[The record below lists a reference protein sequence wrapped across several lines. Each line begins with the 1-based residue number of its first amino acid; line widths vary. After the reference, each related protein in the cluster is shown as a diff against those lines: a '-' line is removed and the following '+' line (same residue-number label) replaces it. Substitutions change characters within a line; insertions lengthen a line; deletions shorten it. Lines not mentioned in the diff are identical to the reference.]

1 MAKVTGKVFDVGLFK
16 RLMVYTNPYK
26 ITLYFVAIA
35 AILLTVFAVTR
46 PILLKITVNDYILTK
61 DKHGLLLFILLML
74 GVLMLEVVFQFLF
87 VFYANWL
94 GQSIIKDIRQKLF
107 NHMLNFKM
115 AYYDKSSVGRL
126 VTRAVSDIETIASI
140 FSQGL
145 FVIIA
150 DLLKMLVVMGV
161 MLWMS
166 WKLSFIVFAI
176 LPLIIYAT
184 RIFQKAMKSA
194 FEEVRTQISNLNS
207 FVQERVTGM
216 KIVQLFSREKT
227 EYKNFK
233 EINEKHKKGWL
244 RTVWY
249 NSIFFPI
256 PELANSIA
264 VGLVVWYGGFI
275 AVGENSMNQLGEVM
289 AFIMMIG
296 MLFRPLRQIADK
308 FNTLQMGMVA
318 AGRVFTILDTDSSIS
333 DEGKITTFDIQG
345 NISFQNVRFSY
356 IEGEEVLHGISFDV
370 QQGQTVAIVGA
381 TGAGKSTII
390 NLLNRF
396 YEIDSGT
403 IYIDNTNINDVKLT
417 ALRTKIA
424 VVLQDVFLFADTVLN
439 NITLQ
444 DTSITRETVEKAA
457 KQIGVHDFIMSL
469 PNNYDYNVKER
480 GSMLSSGQRQL
491 ISFLRAYV
499 TNPSILIL
507 DEATSS
513 VDSHSEQLI
522 QNATDT
528 ITQGR
533 TSIVIAHRL
542 ATIKKADTIIVMDAG
557 KIVEQ
562 GSHDELLQIKN
573 GYYKNLY
580 EVQFIQQETTA
591 IKT

>member
-26 ITLYFVAIA
+26 ITLYFVALA
-35 AILLTVFAVTR
+35 AILLAAFAVTR

-61 DKHGLLLFILLML
+61 DEYGLLIYILFML
-74 GVLMLEVVFQFLF
+74 GVLVLEVIFQFLF

-107 NHMLNFKM
+107 NHMLDFKM

-166 WKLSFIVFAI
+166 WKLSLIVFAI
-176 LPLIIYAT
+176 LPMIIYAT
-184 RIFQKAMKSA
+184 RVFQKAMKSA

-227 EYKNFK
+227 EYENFK

-264 VGLVVWYGGFI
+264 VGLVVWYGGLM
-275 AVGENSMNQLGEVM
+275 AVGENSLELLGEVM

-318 AGRVFTILDTDSSIS
+318 AGRVFTILDTDSTI
-333 DEGKITTFDIQG
+333 DDKGKLTSLDIKG
-345 NISFQNVRFSY
+345 DISFKDVRFSY
-356 IEGEEVLHGISFDV
+356 IEGEEVLHGISFNV

-396 YEIDSGT
+396 YEIDSGS
-403 IYIDNTNINDVKLT
+403 ICIDETDIKDVKLE

-424 VVLQDVFLFADTVLN
+424 VVLQDVFLFADTILN

-444 DTSITRETVEKAA
+444 DASIKRETVEAAA

-480 GSMLSSGQRQL
+480 GGMLSSGQRQL

-499 TNPSILIL
+499 TNPRILIL

-513 VDSHSEQLI
+513 VDSYSEQLI

-562 GSHDELLQIKN
+562 GSHNELLQLEN

-580 EVQFIQQETTA
+580 EVQFIQQETV
-591 IKT
+591 

>member
-1 MAKVTGKVFDVGLFK
+1 MAKVTGKVFDIGLFR
-16 RLMVYTNPYK
+16 RLLTYTNPYL
-26 ITLYFVAIA
+26 ITLFFVAIA
-35 AILLTVFAVTR
+35 AILLSVFAVAR
-46 PILLKITVNDYILTK
+46 PILLKITVDDYIVTK
-61 DKHGLLLFILLML
+61 DEPGLLVYILFML
-74 GVLMLEVVFQFLF
+74 GVLVLEVVFQFLF

-107 NHMLNFKM
+107 HHMLQFKM

-150 DLLKMLVVMGV
+150 DLLKMLVVIVV
-161 MLWMS
+161 MLFIS
-166 WKLSFIVFAI
+166 WKLSLIVFAI

-184 RIFQKAMKSA
+184 RVFQKAMKSA

-227 EYKNFK
+227 EYSNFK

-244 RTVWY
+244 KTIWY

-256 PELANSIA
+256 PDLANSVAI
-264 VGLVVWYGGFI
+264 GLIVWYGGLMS
-275 AVGENSMNQLGEVM
+275 ATNASVDLGSIL

-318 AGRVFTILDTDSSIS
+318 AGRVFTILDTESSI
-333 DEGKITTFDIQG
+333 DDNGKMTSLDIQG
-345 NISFQNVRFSY
+345 NLAFKDVRFSY
-356 IEGEEVLHGISFDV
+356 VEDEEVLHGISFDV
-370 QQGQTVAIVGA
+370 KQGQTVAIVGA

-396 YEIDSGT
+396 YEIDSGKIT
-403 IYIDNTNINDVKLT
+403 IDGIDIKDVKLA
-417 ALRTKIA
+417 ALRSKIA
-424 VVLQDVFLFADTVLN
+424 VVLQDVFLFADTILN

-444 DTSITRETVEKAA
+444 NPNITRETVEEAA
-457 KQIGVHDFIMSL
+457 KQIGVHNFIMSL
-469 PNNYDYNVKER
+469 PNNYEYNVKER
-480 GSMLSSGQRQL
+480 GGMLSSGQRQL

-499 TNPSILIL
+499 TNPRILIL

-513 VDSHSEQLI
+513 VDSYSEQLI

-528 ITQGR
+528 ITKGR

-557 KIVEQ
+557 NIVEQ
-562 GSHDELLQIKN
+562 GSHDELLQIEN

-580 EVQFIQQETTA
+580 EVQFIQQETA
-591 IKT
+591 

>member
-16 RLMVYTNPYK
+16 RLLVYTNPYK
-26 ITLYFVAIA
+26 LTLYFVAIA
-35 AILLTVFAVTR
+35 AILLSVFSVAR
-46 PILLKITVNDYILTK
+46 PVLLKITVDDYIITK
-61 DKHGLLLFILLML
+61 DEHGLLIYILLML
-74 GVLMLEVVFQFLF
+74 GVLILEVVFQFLF

-107 NHMLNFKM
+107 HHMLQFKM

-140 FSQGL
+140 FSEGL

-166 WKLSFIVFAI
+166 WKLSLIVFAI

-184 RIFQKAMKSA
+184 RVFQKAMKSA
-194 FEEVRTQISNLNS
+194 FEDVRAQISNLNS

-227 EYKNFK
+227 EYKNF
-233 EINEKHKKGWL
+233 EAINEKHKKGWL
-244 RTVWY
+244 KTVWY

-256 PELANSIA
+256 PELANAIA
-264 VGLVVWYGGFI
+264 VGLVVWYGGLMAATGGEI
-275 AVGENSMNQLGEVM
+275 TVGEIT

-318 AGRVFTILDTDSSIS
+318 AGRVFEVLDTESTID
-333 DEGKITTFDIQG
+333 DEGKLASIDIKG
-345 NISFQNVRFSY
+345 NIAFKDVHFSY
-356 IEGEEVLHGISFDV
+356 IEDEEVLHGISFEV
-370 QQGQTVAIVGA
+370 KQGQTVAIVGA

-396 YEIDSGT
+396 YEINSGT
-403 IYIDNTNINDVKLT
+403 ICIDDIDIKNVKLE

-444 DTSITRETVEKAA
+444 DPTITRETVEKAA
-457 KQIGVHDFIMSL
+457 KQIGVHEFIMSL

-480 GSMLSSGQRQL
+480 GGMLSSGQRQL

-499 TNPSILIL
+499 TNPRILIL

-513 VDSHSEQLI
+513 IDSYSEQLI

-528 ITQGR
+528 ITKGR

-557 KIVEQ
+557 NIVEQ
-562 GSHDELLQIKN
+562 GSHDELLQIHN

-580 EVQFIQQETTA
+580 EVQFIQQEA
-591 IKT
+591 S

>member
-1 MAKVTGKVFDVGLFK
+1 MAKVTGKVFDVGLFR

-26 ITLYFVAIA
+26 ITLYFVALA
-35 AILLTVFAVTR
+35 AILLAAFAVTR

-61 DKHGLLLFILLML
+61 DEHGLLIYILFML
-74 GVLMLEVVFQFLF
+74 GVLVLEVIFQFLF

-94 GQSIIKDIRQKLF
+94 GQNIIKDIRQKLF
-107 NHMLNFKM
+107 NHMLDFKM

-166 WKLSFIVFAI
+166 WKLSLIVFAI
-176 LPLIIYAT
+176 LPMIIYAT
-184 RIFQKAMKSA
+184 RVFQKAMKSA

-227 EYKNFK
+227 EYENFK

-264 VGLVVWYGGFI
+264 VGLVVWYGGLM
-275 AVGENSMNQLGEVM
+275 AVGENSLELLGEVM

-318 AGRVFTILDTDSSIS
+318 AGRVFTILDTDSTI
-333 DEGKITTFDIQG
+333 DDKGKLTSLDIKG
-345 NISFQNVRFSY
+345 DISFKDVRFSY
-356 IEGEEVLHGISFDV
+356 LEGEEVLHGISFNV

-396 YEIDSGT
+396 YEIDSGS
-403 IYIDNTNINDVKLT
+403 ICIDETDIKDVKLE

-424 VVLQDVFLFADTVLN
+424 VVLQDVFLFADTILN

-444 DTSITRETVEKAA
+444 DVSIKRETVEAAA

-480 GSMLSSGQRQL
+480 GGMLSSGQRQL

-499 TNPSILIL
+499 TNPRILIL

-513 VDSHSEQLI
+513 VDSYSEQLI

-562 GSHDELLQIKN
+562 GSHNELLQLEN

-580 EVQFIQQETTA
+580 EVQFIQQEIA
-591 IKT
+591 